1 MLLLPLLGLGMMT
14 SASAATTFYGDPP
27 DATHPWAIHDMNRP
41 KPPVVTPGDQPGKPP
56 SDAIILFD
64 GTNLDK
70 WRSAKKE
77 GGPAKWLVRDGY
89 MEVVPS
95 TGDIETIEE
104 FGDCQLHLEWAAPTK
119 IEGTGQGRGNSGVF
133 FMGRCEVQILDNYNN
148 ATYAD
153 GYAGSIYG
161 VNPPMVNPLRPPGEF
176 QTYDIVFRR
185 PLFKDGKE
193 VDPGRVTVF
202 INGVLVQDCT
212 ALEGPTGHMRR
223 TNPAPF
229 PAAGPLKLQDHR
241 NPIRFRNIWYRK
253 LPPRA
258 LEGGTDGQ
266 LTPEAAT
273 AKRAKIGADIRADA
287 QKLPADSRE
296 QMLRLAESLM
306 YQKDPH
312 VAEHVASWAKAY
324 VSEIKS
330 LSGNKLEARKDEV
343 RQVRNALD
351 YLARHKI
358 LPETAGPAAELQG
371 VIKAQKWDK

>member
-1 MLLLPLLGLGMMT
+1 
-14 SASAATTFYGDPP
+14 
-27 DATHPWAIHDMNRP
+27 MNRP

-306 YQKDPH
+306 YQKDTH

-324 VSEIKS
+324 VSEIKG